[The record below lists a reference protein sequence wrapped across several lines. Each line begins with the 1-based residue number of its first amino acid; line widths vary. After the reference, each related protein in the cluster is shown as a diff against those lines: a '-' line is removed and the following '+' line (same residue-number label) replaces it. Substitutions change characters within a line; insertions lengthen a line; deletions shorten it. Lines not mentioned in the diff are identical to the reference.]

1 MVVLLSTT
9 IISCAQAIILINN
22 ISKVVGLSD
31 RQKVEIISQL
41 RESIPSCP
49 IKIQKDKNEFPS
61 KKSSN

>member
-9 IISCAQAIILINN
+9 IISCAQAIALINN

-49 IKIQKDKNEFPS
+49 IKIQKDKNELPS